1 MARSD
6 VLTLDRKKIDL
17 YSDFLDSFE
26 VNPFTGSLARTTNE
40 DAVRQSLCNLLKTS
54 QGERLYSSRTGS
66 RVRNALFEPFD
77 LINMDLLK
85 DSIHTTLGQ
94 EPRAIIRRVQLGPV
108 EYAEQEGFA
117 RYNPQTELDMD
128 GINITVEYSV
138 VNIPDQVFNL
148 AVTITRVR

>member
-1 MARSD
+1 MQLNFAQITALSMQK
-6 VLTLDRKKIDL
+6 LA
-17 YSDFLDSFE
+17 LDSAGDTNIRKTMKAQE
-26 VNPFTGSLARTTNE
+26 EYEKAEASLDYFT
-40 DAVRQSLCNLLKTS
+40 K
-54 QGERLYSSRTGS
+54 
-66 RVRNALFEPFD
+66 
-77 LINMDLLK
+77 
-85 DSIHTTLGQ
+85 
-94 EPRAIIRRVQLGPV
+94 LGPV